1 MTTIRNK
8 YLQPAVVEICLDT
21 SGLPLMAE
29 STELIEI
36 DEDMP
41 VDIERQ
47 D

>member
-8 YLQPAVVEICLDT
+8 YLQPAVDEICLDT
-21 SGLPLMAE
+21 SDLPLMAE

-36 DEDMP
+36 DEDIP

>member
-1 MTTIRNK
+1 MTTIRKK
-8 YLQPAVVEICLDT
+8 YLQPAAEEICLDT

-36 DEDMP
+36 DEDIP